1 VLVAF
6 GEDPSL
12 DELPAGCPGSLLY
25 LRVDTRREPAAAA
38 AYHVGH
44 ATTFVLF
51 RDGVEIARRSAAPRG
66 DDLRAWAGGEV
77 AVGAPRG
84 R

>member
-6 GEDPSL
+6 GEDPAL
-12 DELPAGCPGSLLY
+12 DELPAGCPGGLLY
-25 LRVDTRREPAAAA
+25 LRVDTRREPAAAV
-38 AYHVGH
+38 AYHVGD

-51 RDGVEIARRSAAPRG
+51 RHGVEIARRSAPPRS
-66 DDLRAWAGGEV
+66 DDLRAWAGGDV
-77 AVGAPRG
+77 VVGGPRG